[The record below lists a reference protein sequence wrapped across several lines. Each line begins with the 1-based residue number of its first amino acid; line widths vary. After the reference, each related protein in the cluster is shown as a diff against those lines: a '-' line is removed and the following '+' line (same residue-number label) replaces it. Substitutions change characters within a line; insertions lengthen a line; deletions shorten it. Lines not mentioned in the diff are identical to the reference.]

1 MAHTSNERFFH
12 YDSSLLPRPPHRRR
26 ASQGHLQ
33 DDMHPPL
40 EPANMPWEDMLLQ
53 ELDRLLKDSDRIGDQ
68 RLPPIYWVVAEHIR
82 RRKDRFKIA
91 GLAEQEYFEATV
103 KQQGREHFFNLVEKA
118 VNKWTKD
125 SDELMAVLTYSMC
138 LLWGVSGYEKSSGG
152 FWATSSLPSREADK
166 LVEVDSMKSQE
177 SGESQSFRCGDV
189 PKIRFYPQPSSFLG
203 PQSFLATPLISLR
216 HMFIIK

>member
-1 MAHTSNERFFH
+1 MRSP
-12 YDSSLLPRPPHRRR
+12 LGR
-26 ASQGHLQ
+26 A
-33 DDMHPPL
+33 
-40 EPANMPWEDMLLQ
+40 NIPWEDRLLQ
-53 ELDRLLKDSDRIGDQ
+53 ELDRLLNDSDRIGDQ
-68 RLPPIYWVVAEHIR
+68 RLPPIYWTVVEHIR

-118 VNKWTKD
+118 VNKWTKG

-189 PKIRFYPQPSSFLG
+189 PKIRFYPQPSSVLG